1 MLLNSMSVDLLTCVA
16 SSLAAP
22 DLARASMTCTQLRA
36 AVEQA
41 LRHRRAQPEVP
52 EGRAQPEL
60 PEGFT
65 SWIQKLLFD
74 ERRASLAS
82 VPKLS
87 INHSH
92 GAVVFAGRLHV
103 WGTEYVSPC
112 GREMPGLLGH
122 GIRKAER
129 HVFDNNIRFPT
140 PVVGVEDAVSVSCGR
155 EHTLALTS
163 AGEVFAFGNGE
174 WGQCGAGPGRPR
186 HDFFAPNTKTARLRN
201 QPVLGRPSQ
210 TIC

>member
-41 LRHRRAQPEVP
+41 LRHRRAQPEVS
-52 EGRAQPEL
+52 EGRQPEL
-60 PEGFT
+60 PDGFT

-201 QPVLGRPSQ
+201 QPVLCRPSQ
-210 TIC
+210 KIC

>member
-1 MLLNSMSVDLLTCVA
+1 MLLNSLSVDLITCVA
-16 SSLAAP
+16 SSLTAP
-22 DLARASMTCTQLRA
+22 DLARASMTCTQFRA
-36 AVEQA
+36 AVERA
-41 LRHRRAQPEVP
+41 LRDRRAQPEVP
-52 EGRAQPEL
+52 EGAAQPEL

-92 GAVVFAGRLHV
+92 GAVVFAGRLHI

-122 GIRKAER
+122 GIRK
-129 HVFDNNIRFPT
+129 
-140 PVVGVEDAVSVSCGR
+140 
-155 EHTLALTS
+155 
-163 AGEVFAFGNGE
+163 
-174 WGQCGAGPGRPR
+174 
-186 HDFFAPNTKTARLRN
+186 
-201 QPVLGRPSQ
+201 
-210 TIC
+210 